1 MGVSGTT
8 GTQILIDLID
18 GYREEISSLRAEL
31 ASHREE
37 TRATLLQIQESQRAH
52 RERSEPLLQEIER
65 LTRAE
70 AARAERGAPLDRLAD
85 ALIPVV
91 SDWRVVLAALGA
103 AAAAA
108 GLEIGDILRAILS
121 PGVAP

>member
-1 MGVSGTT
+1 MSAPAS

-31 ASHREE
+31 AASREE
-37 TRATLLQIQESQRAH
+37 TRAALLSIQEGQRHH
-52 RERSEPLLQEIER
+52 RERSEPLLREIEK

-70 AARAERGAPLDRLAD
+70 AARAERGAPLDRLTD
-85 ALIPVV
+85 ALIPVL
-91 SDWRVVLAALGA
+91 SDWRVILAALGA
-103 AAAAA
+103 IGAAA

-121 PGVAP
+121 SGVAP